1 MSITPTAIIRSA
13 SSRPYAGSLA
23 PLPASIAV
31 STDVRNDSP
40 FGGTWV
46 CCDHMST
53 QHNPVTGDTFGSKRL
68 DPGSLA
74 GVLT

>member
-1 MSITPTAIIRSA
+1 MSMTPTAIIRSA
-13 SSRPYAGSLA
+13 SSRPYAALLA
-23 PLPASIAV
+23 SLPASVAV
-31 STDVRNDSP
+31 STGVRDDSP

-46 CCDHMST
+46 SCDHMST